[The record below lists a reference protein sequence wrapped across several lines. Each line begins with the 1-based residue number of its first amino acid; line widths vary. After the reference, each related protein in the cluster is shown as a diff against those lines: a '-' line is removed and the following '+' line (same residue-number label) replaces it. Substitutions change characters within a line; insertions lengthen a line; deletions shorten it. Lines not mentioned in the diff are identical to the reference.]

1 MTGRRVSLELT
12 LLEAAHL
19 SDLLAQ
25 FEEVV
30 AERDARDPAIRRL
43 VPDAYRDD
51 ADAAAEFRRLTQDD
65 ILERR
70 LTDAGVVRAS
80 LRRDGRDLD
89 PAELDRTQAEDAL
102 VVELTPEVAGAWLR
116 TLAALRLVLAERLGV
131 TGEDHDGD
139 GDPRFGV
146 YEWVGYRLDVLVRA
160 LDD

>member
-1 MTGRRVSLELT
+1 M
-12 LLEAAHL
+12 
-19 SDLLAQ
+19 
-25 FEEVV
+25 
-30 AERDARDPAIRRL
+30 AERDARDPAVRRL

-116 TLAALRLVLAERLGV
+116 TLAALRLVLAERLGA

-160 LDD
+160 LDG